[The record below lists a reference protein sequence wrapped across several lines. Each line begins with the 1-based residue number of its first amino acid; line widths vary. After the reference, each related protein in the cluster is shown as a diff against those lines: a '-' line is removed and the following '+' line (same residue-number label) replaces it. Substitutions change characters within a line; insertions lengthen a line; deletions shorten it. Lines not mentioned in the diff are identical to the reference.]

1 MKKTLF
7 AIVSVLT
14 LSFTVFAQSTFPK
27 REFRAVWIATVQNID
42 WPSSKLLSTTQQR
55 NEFIAYLDYLKSC
68 NFNAVIVQIRPSC
81 DAFYANAREPWSEW
95 LMGYQGIAP
104 SPFYD
109 PLKFMID
116 ETKKRGMEF
125 HAWFNPYRS
134 QVSASS
140 SIHSS
145 HISVTQPSW
154 NLRFNSPY
162 KMLDPGLPQ
171 VREYVTSIIMDVVRR
186 YDIDGVHF
194 DDYFYPYEGITNQ
207 DSVSWNLYRGNF
219 TDRGDWRRNNVNT
232 LIRMVYD
239 SIMAVKPW
247 VKFGISPF
255 GIWKNS
261 AAGTSGF
268 EAYYGIYCDAVA
280 WLQERKVDY
289 IMPQIYWAFARPQA
303 PYGTL
308 AQWWQTVLNGR
319 HLYIGHGAYNMSKTD
334 NFPIGSWPSSE
345 LCDQIRFNRL
355 FSNIH
360 GSSFF
365 SAKHVRTNVKN
376 FADSLRHNLYRYPAL
391 PPLMRWKDSIPPL
404 PPVNL
409 SANYNPVS
417 VVLYWQKPEPAQD
430 GELPKYYVIYKAI
443 EPDTINI
450 NDPKYILKV
459 LPTDTTVYTD
469 AFSLQLNK
477 KYTYIVTSVDRLHN
491 ESPPLAKVEV
501 MLTSV
506 DLEGEIFTYNLSQ
519 NFPNPFNPS
528 TKIEFTIAKTAYTEL
543 KVFDILGREV
553 ETLISKELSA
563 GKHEVEFDGSNLPSG
578 VYIYQLRSGEFIQT
592 KKMILQK

>member
-1 MKKTLF
+1 MSL
-7 AIVSVLT
+7 LG
-14 LSFTVFAQSTFPK
+14 FAQSTFPK
-27 REFRAVWIATVQNID
+27 REFRAVWIATVTNID
-42 WPSSKLLSTTQQR
+42 WPSSKFLTTTQQR

-81 DAFYANAREPWSEW
+81 DAFYANSREPWSEW

-109 PLKFMID
+109 PLQFMID
-116 ETKKRGMEF
+116 ETRKRGMEF

-140 SIHSS
+140 SIHST
-145 HISVTQPSW
+145 HITNTQPSW

-232 LIRMVYD
+232 LIRMVHD

-247 VKFGISPF
+247 VKFGVSPF

-261 AAGTSGF
+261 ASGTSGF

-289 IMPQIYWAFARPQA
+289 IMPQIYWAFARTAA

-319 HLYIGHGAYNMSKTD
+319 HLYIGHGAYNMLS
-334 NFPIGSWPSSE
+334 NNPFPNGSWPSSE

-365 SAKHVRTNVKN
+365 SAKHVRNNVKN
-376 FADSLRHNLYRYPAL
+376 FADSLKLNLYRYPAL
-391 PPLMRWKDSIPPL
+391 PPTMKWKDSIPPL
-404 PPVNL
+404 PPINL
-409 SANYNPVS
+409 SASYNPVS
-417 VVLYWQKPEPAQD
+417 VRLNWQNPGPASD
-430 GELPKYYVIYKAI
+430 GNSPKYYVIYKAV

-459 LPTDTTVYTD
+459 LPNDTTHYTD
-469 AFSLQLNK
+469 AFNLQFNK
-477 KYTYIVTSVDRLHN
+477 RYTYIVTSVDRLHN
-491 ESPPLAKVEV
+491 ESEPVAKIDV
-501 MLTSV
+501 MLTDV
-506 DLEGEIFTYNLSQ
+506 DIVEEIFTYSLSQ
-519 NFPNPFNPS
+519 NYPNPFNPT
-528 TKIEFTIAKTAYTEL
+528 TKIEFTLAKSGFTEL
-543 KVFDILGREV
+543 KVFDILGSEI
-553 ETLISKELSA
+553 ESLISGELSA
-563 GKHEVEFDGSNLPSG
+563 GKHEVEFNGSNLPSG
-578 VYIYQLRSGEFIQT
+578 IYFYRLKSGDFIQT
-592 KKMILQK
+592 RKMILQK